1 MPAFAGMTAEFRTS
15 ICVELYLAN
24 PSPKQIPATCGIAQ
38 GIPLVVLDGIG
49 PVVDTSIQFL
59 WCSWASERKPGFFG
73 SSLRNSTSGF
83 VPAVPM
89 ITVQTAAERL
99 KSDEDWLEVDAMT
112 QPMMV
117 QKDQEPFGVP
127 RK

>member
-24 PSPKQIPATCGIAQ
+24 PSPTQISATCGIAL

-59 WCSWASERKPGFFG
+59 WCSWASDRKPGFSG
-73 SSLRNSTSGF
+73 SNLRNSTSGF
-83 VPAVPM
+83 VPAAPM
-89 ITVQTAAERL
+89 MTVQTAAGRL
-99 KSDEDWLEVDAMT
+99 KSDDNF
-112 QPMMV
+112 
-117 QKDQEPFGVP
+117 K
-127 RK
+127 